1 MQTLLAR
8 HFGDVVER
16 VRRTCVIQEVGS
28 LLLILLDLE
37 DTLDFHINS
46 CDLLPHVD
54 DILTDNQSNATA
66 RKETTDMPQLLLLCI
81 A

>member
-46 CDLLPHVD
+46 CDRLPQGAHIV
-54 DILTDNQSNATA
+54 TDNQSNAIA
-66 RKETTDMPQLLLLCI
+66 RKETTDMPQILLACI

>member
-28 LLLILLDLE
+28 LLRIRLDLE
-37 DTLDFHINS
+37 DTLDFHNNS
-46 CDLLPHVD
+46 CDLLPQGAHIVA
-54 DILTDNQSNATA
+54 DNHSNASA
-66 RKETTDMPQLLLLCI
+66 RKETTDMPQIRLACI